1 MKEYRNIPYK
11 QAETRTLYL
20 DLFLPEEK
28 NPPLIMWIHGGGWKE
43 LNRTWNLAMPMLEK
57 GYAVAAVDY
66 RYSDE
71 GQFPTQMLDL
81 KEALLFLKKHAG
93 QYGYNGETIAVS
105 GDSAGGHLSALLGV
119 SAGKRDWETAEG
131 DYSVQAVVDMCGPT
145 SLPLSYQDKEEKPNN
160 GAAELLGA
168 PVTSKEGLGLA
179 AAASPLTYI
188 NGGEPPFLI
197 LHGSEDPSVS
207 PEHSRLLRNALE
219 KAGVPVM
226 MYLIPG
232 AVHAFGGRLVTDIM
246 GEFLDYFLKGIK
258 TVDTP
263 AVEQEH
269 HRAIPYVRK
278 PKHESVPD

>member
-1 MKEYRNIPYK
+1 MKEYRNIPFK
-11 QAETRTLYL
+11 KVETRDLYL
-20 DLFLPEEK
+20 DIFLPEEK

-57 GYAVAAVDY
+57 GYAVATVDY

-81 KEALLFLKKHAG
+81 KDALLFIKKHAD
-93 QYGYNGETIAVS
+93 QYGYDGGKIAVS
-105 GDSAGGHLSALLGV
+105 GDSAGGHLCTLLGV
-119 SAGKRDWETAEG
+119 SAGNRDWETVEG

-145 SLPLSYQDKEEKPNN
+145 DLLLSFQGKEEQSNN
-160 GAAELLGA
+160 GIAELLGV
-168 PVTSKEGLGLA
+168 PVTSKAALGRA
-179 AAASPLTYI
+179 TIASPLTYI

-197 LHGSEDPSVS
+197 LHGSEDPVVS

-219 KAGVPVM
+219 RAEVPVM

-232 AVHAFGGRLVTDIM
+232 GVHAFGGRLVSDIM

-258 TVDTP
+258 TVETP
-263 AVEQEH
+263 VVQKCH
-269 HRAIPYVRK
+269 HREIPYVK
-278 PKHESVPD
+278 KS